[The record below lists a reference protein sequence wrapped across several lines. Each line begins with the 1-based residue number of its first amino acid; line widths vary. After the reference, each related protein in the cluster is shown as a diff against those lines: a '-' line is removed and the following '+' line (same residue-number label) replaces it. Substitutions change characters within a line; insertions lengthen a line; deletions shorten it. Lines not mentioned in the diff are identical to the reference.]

1 MKSARPCHG
10 PECIQLGPVLTSPIL
25 SSCLVE
31 ERITGHRY
39 GEHGV
44 IRERTDQ
51 PPWNYSM
58 QVPGGSALVS
68 SKKATPWADMR

>member
-1 MKSARPCHG
+1 M
-10 PECIQLGPVLTSPIL
+10 
-25 SSCLVE
+25 
-31 ERITGHRY
+31 GHRS